1 VPTVSAKKAYEAE
14 RTEFLEGFAA
24 NVRRLREEHDPRL
37 SQAALQDAANLHRTE
52 IGRIEAGIVEPR
64 LLTLVV
70 LADALDVS
78 LDQLVAGLGVPRER
92 KPPPRP
98 R

>member
-1 VPTVSAKKAYEAE
+1 MSTKEAYQAE
-14 RTEFLEGFAA
+14 RAEFLRAFAG
-24 NVRRLREEHDPRL
+24 NVRRLRAEHEPPL
-37 SQAALQDAANLHRTE
+37 TQAALHDVATLHRTGV
-52 IGRIEAGIVEPR
+52 GRIEAGNDEPR
-64 LLTLVV
+64 LLTLLI